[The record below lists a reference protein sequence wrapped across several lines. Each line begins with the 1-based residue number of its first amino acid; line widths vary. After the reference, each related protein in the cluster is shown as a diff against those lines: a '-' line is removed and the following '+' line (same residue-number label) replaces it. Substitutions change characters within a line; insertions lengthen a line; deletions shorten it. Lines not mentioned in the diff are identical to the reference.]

1 MKALLPAYWKRG
13 SNPAPFDGDS
23 VSTLFTFKI
32 YQPTSEIG
40 TLSLERQD
48 NGAFKKIWFFRRI
61 AFRVKEEELPE
72 ALVYLGFVE
81 GDDDEFAIGGV
92 TL

>member
-1 MKALLPAYWKRG
+1 MKLELLAWSARTTVL
-13 SNPAPFDGDS
+13 N
-23 VSTLFTFKI
+23 
-32 YQPTSEIG
+32 
-40 TLSLERQD
+40 
-48 NGAFKKIWFFRRI
+48 KKIRFFRRI
-61 AFRVKEEELPE
+61 AYRVKEEELPE